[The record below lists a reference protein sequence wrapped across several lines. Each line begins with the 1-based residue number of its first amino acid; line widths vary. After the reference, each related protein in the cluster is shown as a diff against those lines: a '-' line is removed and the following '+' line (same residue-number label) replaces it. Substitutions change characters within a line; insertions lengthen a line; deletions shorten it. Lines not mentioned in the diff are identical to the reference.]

1 MVRACAAI
9 YSRSDPERSCA
20 TTHESREF
28 LTSRPTTEA
37 IPRRTS
43 PPQQP
48 APHRLARL
56 CLSRLPARGS
66 QRPPVPAAPP
76 AHVPSPDANLAA
88 VSRRACAR
96 RRRRRRAVPH
106 RRGGVE
112 TKREA
117 HEEVLAPRRGVLQH
131 NRPPRSTQRR
141 RRDPR
146 TNCSGRELSCC
157 SCQQKCG
164 GACRGARRPAAR
176 QAAVPARSHLLAEN
190 RVRYEQGLP
199 LTPLSCPALPLPSLT
214 GRTRFAP
221 PPAAA

>member
-1 MVRACAAI
+1 MVVRACAAI

-48 APHRLARL
+48 APHRLARLWL

-117 HEEVLAPRRGVLQH
+117 HEEVLAPRRGVLEH
-131 NRPPRSTQRR
+131 NRPPRGLPKGAAETHGHTALAESFPAATASK
-141 RRDPR
+141 
-146 TNCSGRELSCC
+146 SGAAR
-157 SCQQKCG
+157 
-164 GACRGARRPAAR
+164 AAVRGARQRGKLRSP
-176 QAAVPARSHLLAEN
+176 PARTCSQ
-190 RVRYEQGLP
+190 R
-199 LTPLSCPALPLPSLT
+199 T
-214 GRTRFAP
+214 G
-221 PPAAA
+221 